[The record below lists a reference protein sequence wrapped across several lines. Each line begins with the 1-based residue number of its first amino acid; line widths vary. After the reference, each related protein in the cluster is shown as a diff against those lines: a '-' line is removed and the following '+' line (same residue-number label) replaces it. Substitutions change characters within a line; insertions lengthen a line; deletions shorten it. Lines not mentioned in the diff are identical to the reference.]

1 MDKIDNAHIYL
12 GLREKKTK
20 QNPHGWR
27 SVSIITPDTPCLLA
41 LPGSDAN
48 SEKKANGFA
57 KLVKSMLKDKSFPVY
72 SVNYEKGNR
81 NFRID
86 REALLAR
93 YNQEN
98 PKYPFIR
105 YINEADKTYIPQY
118 IHELYQMTL
127 APRLRNKD
135 GDKASIATIA
145 QRLNAFVIVGQCQ
158 GGTVAMQLE
167 HLLKEDLSAL
177 GYSEKVSRYLLKQMH
192 VIEVT
197 PVTPLG
203 VTQATT
209 FKFASFSDEQATS
222 VNTWH
227 TQYILRR
234 KAEHERFIEGISGNE
249 TERQAGNRPF
259 SMEFS
264 VFRTSSTETIFA
276 VNNMYPSSIQKDEEF
291 DGIEHTFDTY
301 SEKEDYVCKG
311 TDFIDRTKQGDQLSQ
326 MLRELTNHL
335 VEHAQKNAV
344 ELVELSDI
352 FKTPKLSLL
361 LKRAQNNRY
370 NFITKEIRLR
380 RQRQNR

>member
-1 MDKIDNAHIYL
+1 MDKLDNSHIHL

-20 QNPHGWR
+20 QNPHGWQPVR
-27 SVSIITPDTPCLLA
+27 GIAPDKPCLLA

-48 SEKKANGFA
+48 TEQKANGFA
-57 KLVKSMLKDKSFPVY
+57 KLVKSMLKDQSFPVY
-72 SVNYEKGNR
+72 SVDYEKGNR

-93 YNQEN
+93 YGQEN

-105 YINEADKTYIPQY
+105 HVSESDKTYIPQY
-118 IHELYQMTL
+118 IRELYQMTL
-127 APRLRNKD
+127 APRLRNEN

-145 QRLNAFVIVGQCQ
+145 QRLNALVLIGQCQ
-158 GGTVAMQLE
+158 GGTVALQLE
-167 HLLKEDLSAL
+167 HLLKEDMSAL
-177 GYSEKVSRYLLKQMH
+177 GLSEKISEYLLKQLH

-222 VNTWH
+222 VNTPQ

-234 KAEHERFIEGISGNE
+234 KAEHERFMEGLAGNE

-259 SMEFS
+259 SMDFS
-264 VFRTSSTETIFA
+264 VFRPSSTETIFA
-276 VNNMYPSSIQKDEEF
+276 VNNMYPSSIQQDEEF

-311 TDFIDRTKQGDQLSQ
+311 DDFIDRTKQGDQLST

-335 VEHAQKNAV
+335 VDHAKKNAA
-344 ELVELSDI
+344 ELVELPDI

-361 LKRAQNNRY
+361 IKRAQNNRY
-370 NFITKEIRLR
+370 NFITKEIQLR